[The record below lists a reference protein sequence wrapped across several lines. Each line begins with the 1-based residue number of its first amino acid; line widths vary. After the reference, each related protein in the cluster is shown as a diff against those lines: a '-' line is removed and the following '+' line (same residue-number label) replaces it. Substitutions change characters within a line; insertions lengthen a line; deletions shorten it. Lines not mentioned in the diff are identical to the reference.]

1 MKTLI
6 PKADQIDQKWYLVD
20 ANDVVLGRLS
30 TQVASI
36 LRGKKKPYFAP
47 NIDAG
52 DFVVVINAE
61 KVRVTGN
68 KELQKVYQRYSGYN
82 SGLKTISYRRMIS
95 EKPEEIILHAVKGML
110 PKNILGRQ
118 IFRKLHVYAGENHP
132 HTAQKPMKISLS

>member
-6 PKADQIDQKWYLVD
+6 PKADQINQKWFLID
-20 ANDVVLGRLS
+20 AKDMVLGRLS
-30 TQVASI
+30 TEVASI

-47 NIDAG
+47 NVDTG
-52 DFVVVINAE
+52 DYVVVINAE

-68 KELQKVYQRYSGYN
+68 KELQKVYQHYSGYN
-82 SGLKTISYRRMIS
+82 GGLKTISYRRMIN

-132 HTAQKPMKISLS
+132 HSAQKPMKISLS

>member
-6 PKADQIDQKWYLVD
+6 PKADQIDQKWYLID

-30 TQVASI
+30 TEVASI

-82 SGLKTISYRRMIS
+82 GGLKTISYRRMIN

-132 HTAQKPMKISLS
+132 HAAQKPMKISLS